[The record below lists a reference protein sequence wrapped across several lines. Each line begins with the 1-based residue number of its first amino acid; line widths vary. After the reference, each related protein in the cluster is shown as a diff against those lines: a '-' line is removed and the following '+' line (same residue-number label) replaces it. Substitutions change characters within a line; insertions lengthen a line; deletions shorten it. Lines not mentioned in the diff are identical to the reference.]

1 MTVFRNEK
9 DWYKYVDIMNRLFLP
24 IENSEIRD
32 GEILRQG
39 YILYRSEP
47 VFHGYSC
54 ASVTPLS
61 SVESLDKKI

>member
-9 DWYKYVDIMNRLFLP
+9 GWYKILDIVNLLFLP

-39 YILYRSEP
+39 DILYRSEP
-47 VFHGYSC
+47 VFHGDSG

-61 SVESLDKKI
+61 SVESLDEKI